1 VALKAIFFDQ
11 DGVIIDTERDGHRVA
26 FNQAFREFGF
36 PFQWDVEEYHSLL
49 QVGGGKERMKHYLHT
64 QGFGVAVTPQAENDL
79 IKELHLRKT
88 ALFIELIESGRL
100 PLRPG
105 VHRLMK
111 EAVDH
116 GLILG
121 ICTTSDEK
129 AARTIVGKIL
139 ADIPFSFIL
148 AGDVVKKKKPDPE
161 IYRLALQKTGLAPR
175 QCLVV
180 EDSANGIRAA
190 KSAGIPV
197 LATSNSYTEREDLG
211 AADMVVTCLGDFQG
225 DKGILRHG
233 GQDLNYDGILTLNQL
248 VAWHR
253 TLLDALKNEP
263 QRTQRT

>member
-36 PFQWDVEEYHSLL
+36 PFQWDVEEYHALL

-64 QGFGVAVTPQAENDL
+64 KGFGVTVAPEAENDL
-79 IKELHLRKT
+79 IKKLHLRKT
-88 ALFIELIESGRL
+88 AIFIELIESGRL

-105 VHRLMK
+105 LNRLMK
-111 EAVDH
+111 EAADH

-129 AARTIVGKIL
+129 AARAIVRNNL

-161 IYRLALQKTGLAPR
+161 IYLLALQKTGLAPHE
-175 QCLVV
+175 CLVV
-180 EDSANGIRAA
+180 EDSANGICAA
-190 KSAGIPV
+190 KAAGIPV
-197 LATSNSYTEREDLG
+197 LATSNPYTECEDLS
-211 AADMVVTCLGDFQG
+211 AADIVVTCLGDFQG

-233 GQDLNYDGILTLNQL
+233 GPGLNYDGILTISQL

-253 TLLDALKNEP
+253 TLL
-263 QRTQRT
+263 

>member
-26 FNQAFREFGF
+26 FNQTFQEFGF
-36 PFQWDVEEYHSLL
+36 SFQWDVEEYHALL

-64 QGFGVAVTPQAENDL
+64 KGFGVAVAPEAENDL
-79 IKELHLRKT
+79 IKKLHLRKT
-88 ALFIELIESGRL
+88 AIFIELIESGRL

-111 EAVDH
+111 EAADQ

-129 AARTIVGKIL
+129 AAHAIAHKIL
-139 ADIPFSFIL
+139 TDIPFAFIF

-161 IYRLALQKTGLAPR
+161 IYCLALQKTGLAPH

-190 KSAGIPV
+190 KAAGIPV
-197 LATSNSYTEREDLG
+197 LATSNPYTEREDLS

-225 DKGILRHG
+225 DKGELRRG
-233 GQDLNYDGILTLNQL
+233 GRGLKYDGILSVGQL

-253 TLLDALKNEP
+253 TLYPE
-263 QRTQRT
+263 

>member
-1 VALKAIFFDQ
+1 VTLKAIFFDQ

-36 PFQWDVEEYHSLL
+36 PFQWDVDEYHALL

-64 QGFGVAVTPQAENDL
+64 RGFGVPVAPDGEDDL
-79 IKELHLRKT
+79 IRKLHLRKT
-88 ALFIELIESGRL
+88 AIFIELIESGRL

-111 EAVDH
+111 EAADQ
-116 GLILG
+116 GLILA

-129 AARTIVGKIL
+129 AARAIARKIL

-148 AGDVVKKKKPDPE
+148 AGDVVKRKKPDPE
-161 IYRLALQKTGLAPR
+161 IYTLALQKTGLTPR

-197 LATSNSYTEREDLG
+197 LATSNPYTEREDLG
-211 AADMVVTCLGDFQG
+211 AADMVVTCLGDLPG
-225 DKGILRHG
+225 EKGILRHG
-233 GQDLNYDGILTLNQL
+233 GRGLNYDGLLTLSQL
-248 VAWHR
+248 ATWHQ
-253 TLLDALKNEP
+253 TLGLEIQAPE
-263 QRTQRT
+263 